1 MNIMHMT
8 NEARILT
15 GIVVVTIAIVI
26 GAVFFLSQ
34 PEKPII
40 VDPANLVKEDSLK
53 ISTDSAKLT
62 IVEFGDFQCPACKA
76 AHPGLKQ
83 ALADFPG
90 QVNFVFRHYPLPMH
104 ANAQPAAKA
113 VEAANRQGKVWEMYD
128 KLFDAQEDWGN
139 TSNPTDKFKQ
149 YAAELGMD
157 SEKLVADM
165 NDSAIQDKINNDIA
179 DGNASGVNSTP
190 TLYFN
195 NEVYKKGFGYADFKA
210 EIEARL
216 K

>member
-1 MNIMHMT
+1 MLNRMT
-8 NEARILT
+8 NEAKILT
-15 GIVVVTIAIVI
+15 GIVIATVALVI

-34 PEKPII
+34 PEKPVVI
-40 VDPANLVKEDSLK
+40 DPSALIKEDSLK

-83 ALADFPG
+83 AMSEYPG

-104 ANAQPAAKA
+104 ANAQPASKA

-128 KLFDAQEDWGN
+128 KLFDAQDDWAN
-139 TSNPTDKFKQ
+139 ESNPTEKFKQ

-157 SEKLVADM
+157 AEKLASDM
-165 NDSAIQDKINNDIA
+165 NDSAISDKIYKDIA

-190 TLYFN
+190 TLFFN
-195 NEVYKKGFGYADFKA
+195 NEKYNKGIGYQDFKA